1 MVQVNGV
8 SLIGETYDAGPQGG
22 KIHDDRVSQLIKDAA
37 MPRIIRFF
45 RSPLIDAEQLRVRLG
60 KADMDMLFMNS

>member
-1 MVQVNGV
+1 MHVNGV
-8 SLIGETYDAGPQGG
+8 SLIGERYDAGAQGG

-45 RSPLIDAEQLRVRLG
+45 RSPLIDIEQPRVRLT